1 MNRFSTYTFYVLML
15 AAVAAALTA
24 CGESE
29 ATEKNIKKNAA
40 APAGIP
46 AILAQEGK
54 LSATVR
60 IPGELQ
66 AWQQVDLYAKVS
78 SFVSRLYA
86 DVGSEVQAGQL
97 LATLEA
103 PELNAQ
109 QNAAA
114 SRLKSQEAV
123 YIASKATYERLL
135 QTSKTPGTISP
146 NDLELANARQQSDLA
161 QLEAARATYREVTDT
176 RNYLQIR
183 APFSGIIAARNVST
197 GAYVG
202 PTGKGSELPMFTLV
216 EQKKLRLV
224 VSVPESYTGSLDK
237 NGDVKFTVQSLPG
250 DTFTARISRA
260 AGALD
265 NRLRSQRVEMDVANS
280 AKNLLPGM
288 VAEIVLPLQSSAAT
302 VNVPSTAILNS
313 TLGVF
318 VIRVKDGK
326 AEWVPVA
333 TGTSNGERTEITGTV
348 TTQDTLIKKA
358 SEEIRKGQTVQIQLE
373 H

>member
-15 AAVAAALTA
+15 AAAAAALTA

-54 LSATVR
+54 LLATVR

-103 PELNAQ
+103 PELSAQ

-114 SRLKSQEAV
+114 SRLKSQEAL

-183 APFSGIIAARNVST
+183 APFSGIISARNVSA

-202 PTGKGSELPMFTLV
+202 PTGKGSELPIFTLV

-237 NGDVKFTVQSLPG
+237 NGDVRFTVQSLPG
-250 DTFTARISRA
+250 DTFTARIARA

-265 NRLRSQRVEMDVANS
+265 NRLRSQRVEMDVVNS

-288 VAEIVLPLQSSAAT
+288 VAEIVLPLQSSAGT
-302 VNVPSTAILNS
+302 VNIPSTAILNS

-318 VIRVKDGK
+318 VIRIKDGK

-333 TGTSNGERTEITGTV
+333 TGTSNGERTEITGPITA
-348 TTQDTLIKKA
+348 QDTLIKKA
-358 SEEIRKGQTVQIQLE
+358 SEEIRKGNTVQIQLE
-373 H
+373 Y